1 MVRLSLSQALGP
13 DLAEQKPRGEPS
25 RIRKVGRLN
34 QCLEYSLQNQVC
46 AKLLFNAVPRPD
58 HAPMKA
64 REQASEDPG
73 SDSEEDFSDSE
84 DEGTDGYKKG
94 TPQHSMPA

>member
-13 DLAEQKPRGEPS
+13 DLAEQKPRGEQS
-25 RIRKVGRLN
+25 RIRKVGRPN
-34 QCLEYSLQNQVC
+34 QCLEYSLQNQL
-46 AKLLFNAVPRPD
+46 AKVSFNAVLRPD

-64 REQASEDPG
+64 REQASEEPG
-73 SDSEEDFSDSE
+73 SDSEEDFSDSD

-94 TPQHSMPA
+94 TC

>member
-1 MVRLSLSQALGP
+1 MVRLPLSQALGP

-34 QCLEYSLQNQVC
+34 QCLEYSLQNQV